1 MKPGD
6 ILLWRDATCGHHR
19 AWRVLSVVLGAEK
32 HESLIEMQSMFEHPG
47 SDASGKKMNTVL
59 VPEVLVRNLTI
70 FNADGI
76 SSAAQ

>member
-6 ILLWRDATCGHHR
+6 ILLWRDEKFGAHR
-19 AWRVLSVVLGAEK
+19 AWKVLSVLLGGEG

-47 SDASGKKMNTVL
+47 SDTNGERVKTVL
-59 VPEVLVRNLTI
+59 VPECLTRSLTV

-76 SSAAQ
+76 STVAQ